1 MERAAALP
9 EGAAE
14 IAREAL
20 PRVLS
25 RWEVLALAL
34 NGVIG
39 SGVYLL
45 PAAAAAHLGSASVWA
60 VPLAGLTVALVQLC
74 FVEAGSRFD
83 QTGGAYVYTRA
94 AFGEATGFAVGWMSF
109 LARITAV
116 ATLSAGFA
124 QALGYLVPAA
134 REGSGR
140 ALWVALPLVALVA
153 INVRGV
159 KLGAGTI
166 AVLLAAKLIPLSA
179 VVVAGLLALQPG
191 RFQGVLSFPAAGLAK
206 AGLLLL
212 FAYGGFENTAA
223 PAGEYRDARRD
234 VPFALLF
241 QVLAVTILYAA
252 VQIVAV
258 GTVPDLASS
267 KTPLADA
274 AGRLIGP
281 RGGELLTAGA
291 AISIVGTIAS
301 SILAGPRYLYA
312 ISAGGGLPPGLARL
326 HPRWRTPWIGISLLG
341 AMALPLALSG
351 SFVQLAALS
360 AGTRLITY
368 AGTAAAVPF
377 LRRKVPATGRVVV
390 LPGGPA
396 IPIAAVAVC
405 LLLLTGISVRDLLAI
420 SGALAAGLLLH
431 GLWRALSRDR
441 ASLPP

>member
-1 MERAAALP
+1 MARSAALP
-9 EGAAE
+9 GDAADVSSSGD
-14 IAREAL
+14 AL

-83 QTGGAYVYTRA
+83 QPGAAYVYTRA
-94 AFGEATGFAVGWMSF
+94 AFGEAAGFAVGWMSF
-109 LARITAV
+109 VGRVTAV

-124 QALGYLVPAA
+124 QAMGYLVPAA
-134 REGSGR
+134 RAGTGR
-140 ALWVALPLVALVA
+140 ALWVALPLLALVF
-153 INVRGV
+153 INIRGV
-159 KLGAGTI
+159 KLGAGTV
-166 AVLLAAKLIPLSA
+166 AVLLAAKLVPLA
-179 VVVAGLLALQPG
+179 IVVFAGLLAIEPQ
-191 RFQGVLSFPAAGLAK
+191 RFGGMLSFPAAGLAK

-234 VPFALLF
+234 VPFALVF
-241 QVLAVTILYAA
+241 QILAVTVLYAA

-258 GTVPDLASS
+258 GTLPDLATS
-267 KTPLADA
+267 KTPLADV
-274 AGRLIGP
+274 AGRVIGP

-291 AISIVGTIAS
+291 AVSIVGTIAS

-312 ISAGGGLPPGLARL
+312 IAAGGGIPPALATL
-326 HPRWRTPWIGISLLG
+326 HPRWRTPWVGISLLG

-351 SFVQLAALS
+351 TFVQLAALS

-368 AGTAAAVPF
+368 LGTAASVPF
-377 LRRKVPATGRVVV
+377 LRRHVPPSGRVVV
-390 LPGGPA
+390 LPGGPV
-396 IPIAAVAVC
+396 IPIAAVVVC
-405 LLLLTGISVRDLLAI
+405 LLLLSGISRGDLVAI
-420 SGALAAGLLLH
+420 SAALVGGLLVH
-431 GLWRALSRDR
+431 AVWR
-441 ASLPP
+441 SLRRPSAA

>member
-1 MERAAALP
+1 MAQGAALP
-9 EGAAE
+9 RDPNGVVGPG
-14 IAREAL
+14 EAL

-45 PAAAAAHLGSASVWA
+45 PAAAAAYLASASVWA

-83 QTGGAYVYTRA
+83 EPGAAYVYTRA

-109 LARITAV
+109 LGRVTAV

-124 QALGYLVPAA
+124 QAVGYLVPAA
-134 REGSGR
+134 RAGAGR
-140 ALWVALPLVALVA
+140 TLWVALPLLVLVA
-153 INVRGV
+153 INIRGV
-159 KLGAGTI
+159 KLGAGTV
-166 AVLLAAKLIPLSA
+166 AVLLAAKLVPLA
-179 VVVAGLLALQPG
+179 VVVFAGLLAIEPQ
-191 RFQGVLSFPAAGLAK
+191 RFGGMLSFPAAGLAK

-241 QVLAVTILYAA
+241 QILAVTILYAA

-258 GTVPDLASS
+258 GTLPDLATS
-267 KTPLADA
+267 KTPLADV

-281 RGGELLTAGA
+281 RGGELLTVGA
-291 AISIVGTIAS
+291 AVSIVGTIAS

-312 ISAGGGLPPGLARL
+312 IAAGRGIPPALAAL
-326 HPRWRTPWIGISLLG
+326 HPRWRTPWVGISLLG
-341 AMALPLALSG
+341 VLALPLALSG
-351 SFVQLAALS
+351 TFVQLAALS

-368 AGTAAAVPF
+368 LGTAASVPF
-377 LRRKVPATGRVVV
+377 LRRRAPAGGRVVV
-390 LPGGPA
+390 LPGGAA
-396 IPIAAVAVC
+396 IPIAAIVVC
-405 LLLLTGISVRDLLAI
+405 LLLLSGISRRDFVAI
-420 SGALAAGLLLH
+420 SVSLAAGLSIH
-431 GLWRALSRDR
+431 GLWRLFRRPSTA
-441 ASLPP
+441 

>member
-1 MERAAALP
+1 MERAATLP
-9 EGAAE
+9 SGAGDS
-14 IAREAL
+14 AREAL

-25 RWEVLALAL
+25 RWEVVALAL

-83 QTGGAYVYTRA
+83 QPGAAYLYTRA
-94 AFGEATGFAVGWMSF
+94 AFGEASGFAVGWMSF
-109 LARITAV
+109 LGRVT
-116 ATLSAGFA
+116 
-124 QALGYLVPAA
+124 AA
-134 REGSGR
+134 REGPGR
-140 ALWVALPLVALVA
+140 ALWVALPLVALAA

-159 KLGAGTI
+159 KLGAGTV
-166 AVLLAAKLIPLSA
+166 AVLLAAKLIPLA
-179 VVVAGLLALQPG
+179 VVVAAGLLALQPA
-191 RFQGVLSFPAAGLAK
+191 RFGGIFSFPAAGLAK

-241 QVLAVTILYAA
+241 QILAVTILYAA

-258 GTVPDLASS
+258 GTLPDLATS

-281 RGGELLTAGA
+281 RGGELLTVGA
-291 AISIVGTIAS
+291 AVSILGTIAS

-312 ISAGGGLPPGLARL
+312 ISAGGGLPPALAHL
-326 HPRWRTPWIGISLLG
+326 HPRWRTPWVGISLLG
-341 AMALPLALSG
+341 ALALPLALSG

-368 AGTAAAVPF
+368 LGTAAAVPF
-377 LRRKVPATGRVVV
+377 LRRRVPATGRK
-390 LPGGPA
+390 GTA
-396 IPIAAVAVC
+396 AAVP
-405 LLLLTGISVRDLLAI
+405 R
-420 SGALAAGLLLH
+420 
-431 GLWRALSRDR
+431 
-441 ASLPP
+441 

>member
-1 MERAAALP
+1 MERAATLP
-9 EGAAE
+9 SGAGD

-25 RWEVLALAL
+25 RWEVVALAL

-83 QTGGAYVYTRA
+83 QPGAAYLYTRA
-94 AFGEATGFAVGWMSF
+94 AFGEASGFAVGWMSF
-109 LARITAV
+109 LGRVTAV

-134 REGSGR
+134 REGPGR
-140 ALWVALPLVALVA
+140 ALWVALPLVALAA

-159 KLGAGTI
+159 KLGATTV
-166 AVLLAAKLIPLSA
+166 AVLLAAKLIPLA
-179 VVVAGLLALQPG
+179 VVVAAGLLALQPA
-191 RFQGVLSFPAAGLAK
+191 RFGGIFSFPAAGLAK

-241 QVLAVTILYAA
+241 QILAVTILYAA

-258 GTVPDLASS
+258 GTLPDLATS

-281 RGGELLTAGA
+281 RGGELLTVGA
-291 AISIVGTIAS
+291 A
-301 SILAGPRYLYA
+301 
-312 ISAGGGLPPGLARL
+312 GLPPALAHL
-326 HPRWRTPWIGISLLG
+326 HPRWRTPWVGISLLG
-341 AMALPLALSG
+341 ALALPLALSG

-368 AGTAAAVPF
+368 LGTAAAVPF
-377 LRRKVPATGRVVV
+377 LRRRVPATGRVVA

-405 LLLLTGISVRDLLAI
+405 LLLLSGISGRDLLAI
-420 SGALAAGLLLH
+420 SSALAAGLLIH
-431 GLWRALSRDR
+431 VLWRVISRR
-441 ASLPP
+441 SAA

>member
-1 MERAAALP
+1 MAQVGTVAS
-9 EGAAE
+9 GAGE
-14 IAREAL
+14 IARPGEAL

-25 RWEVLALAL
+25 RWAVLALAL
-34 NGVIG
+34 NGVVG

-60 VPLAGLTVALVQLC
+60 VPLAGLA
-74 FVEAGSRFD
+74 A
-83 QTGGAYVYTRA
+83 AYVYTRA

-109 LARITAV
+109 VGRVTAV

-134 REGSGR
+134 REGPGR
-140 ALWVALPLVALVA
+140 ALCVGLPLVALVA

-159 KLGAGTI
+159 KLGAGTV
-166 AVLLAAKLIPLSA
+166 AVLLAAKLIPLG
-179 VVVAGLLALQPG
+179 VVITAGLLALQPEH
-191 RFQGVLSFPAAGLAK
+191 FEGVFAFPAAGLAK

-241 QVLAVTILYAA
+241 QILAVTILYAA

-258 GTVPDLASS
+258 GTLPDLAAS

-274 AGRLIGP
+274 AGRLLGP
-281 RGGELLTAGA
+281 RGGALLTLGA
-291 AISIVGTIAS
+291 ALSIVGTIAS

-312 ISAGGGLPPGLARL
+312 ISAGGALPPALARL
-326 HPRWRTPWIGISLLG
+326 HPRWRTPWVGIALLG
-341 AMALPLALSG
+341 TLALPLALSG
-351 SFVQLAALS
+351 TFVQLAALS

-368 AGTAAAVPF
+368 LGTAAAVPF
-377 LRRKVPATGRVVV
+377 LRRLTPVGGTVVV

-405 LLLLTGISVRDLLAI
+405 LLLLSGISGRDLASI
-420 SGALAAGLLLH
+420 AGALAAGLLAH
-431 GLWRALSRDR
+431 GVWRLRRR
-441 ASLPP
+441 AQVA